1 MLRQT
6 MCWIVSLMMGCGL
19 VSCGGDSLHLKKA
32 PQSLVIRLEPL
43 HKTLNFTGTVQPLQ
57 EHSLT
62 SPMDGVLEHLHY
74 YYGQSV
80 KQGAVVFTLNSTD
93 LQKQYNDTL
102 TEYLKA
108 KDNYSI
114 ARAKFTGT
122 EDLWQSGL
130 VSKNNFMSEKS
141 SLNTSRVAL
150 MQATSKL
157 TEMLRKM
164 GDGNQEDLSHLSFA
178 EFDKVR
184 SALAG
189 KHDLIH
195 IKSLADGVLLY
206 PPKASDDK
214 SSHIGVGTSI
224 KAGQV
229 LALVGDLRGIRL
241 EIDVPEIDM
250 DKVKPGMAATVRGV
264 AFGGQVLNGRL
275 VSVNAQ
281 ASSNNANA
289 LPSFSAWVEVHDL
302 TDEQQAMIK
311 VGMSAS
317 IELVVD
323 SQDKILIPI
332 AALSQQKGQN
342 VVQIRSAKGQ
352 LRTVTVMT
360 GATYGDRVLIESGLK
375 VGDELIYE

>member
-1 MLRQT
+1 MQRQT
-6 MCWIVSLMMGCGL
+6 ICWIVSLMMGFCL
-19 VSCGGDSLHLKKA
+19 VSCGGDSLQLKKS
-32 PQSLVIRLEPL
+32 PQSYVIRLEPL

-62 SPMDGVLEHLHY
+62 SPMEGVLEHIHY

-214 SSHIGVGTSI
+214 SSHIGVGSSI

-264 AFGGQVLNGRL
+264 AFGGQVLNGQL

-281 ASSNNANA
+281 ASSSNANA

-302 TDEQQAMIK
+302 TEEQQALIK

-352 LRTVTVMT
+352 QRTVTVIT